1 MFKHN
6 IYESQPEVLDGMP
19 DSSDPLPPEFF
30 ANPWCPPV
38 LIVTEAVVAEA
49 DLIKTAKDLEENA
62 SVGIQSL
69 LCSPYFS
76 SPLLKF
82 L

>member
-62 SVGIQSL
+62 SVGI
-69 LCSPYFS
+69 
-76 SPLLKF
+76 
-82 L
+82 